1 MKTTRLMLT
10 GQASAT
16 DHGIKPMKTV
26 RGVKIPTPRR
36 TTREFREKWSRKIAA
51 YSLQEC
57 EDLKRNILNL
67 QKRRGQVEVEQR
79 YLLVLL
85 RKRLTKPVRIIQS

>member
-1 MKTTRLMLT
+1 MD
-10 GQASAT
+10 GSAT
-16 DHGIKPMKTV
+16 DHGIKPMRTV
-26 RGVKIPTPRR
+26 RGVKIPIPRR

-57 EDLKRNILNL
+57 EHLKRDILNL

>member
-1 MKTTRLMLT
+1 MD
-10 GQASAT
+10 GS
-16 DHGIKPMKTV
+16 KPMKIV
-26 RGVKIPTPRR
+26 KGVKIPTPRR

-57 EDLKRNILNL
+57 EHLKKDILNL

-85 RKRLTKPVRIIQS
+85 RKRHTKPVRIIQS